1 MGLLDRFSKRH
12 ASDDTGAQ
20 HQKDVG
26 VADVAR
32 ADETATARIPG
43 LSKLGLRFDID
54 KLDERGD
61 GGYGFEAWK
70 VLWSAVDPTELGV
83 ALLFEGDT
91 MATLRR
97 SENVFCIAI
106 QADEPSLRRVR
117 DAVTQNADFRTVA
130 AAPDQIE
137 GDALVAEPL
146 VSAGEVDASGN
157 LGDAFWAG
165 AALNSIRAESS
176 APAADSEAPE
186 VEAPEVEVPAV
197 DEPAPIP
204 EAQDTPSPL
213 GPSCPDCG
221 SVPERAH
228 GSPVSPYLDVLTCR
242 ICGWTALGCGSTG
255 CTGHLVAEATSSP
268 GTVRYTCATCGWT
281 GTGIPF

>member
-12 ASDDTGAQ
+12 ASEDTGTQ

-32 ADETATARIPG
+32 TDETATARVPG
-43 LSKLGLRFDID
+43 VSKLGLRFDID
-54 KLDERGD
+54 KLEERGD
-61 GGYGFEAWK
+61 GGYGFQAWK
-70 VLWSAVDPTELGV
+70 VLWNAVDPAELGV

-106 QADEPSLRRVR
+106 QADEPALRRVR

-130 AAPDQIE
+130 AAPDHVE
-137 GDALVAEPL
+137 GDALAAEPL
-146 VSAGEVDASGN
+146 VSAGKVDASGN

-165 AALNSIRAESS
+165 AALNSLRAEAPGVEVPGVD
-176 APAADSEAPE
+176 APAA
-186 VEAPEVEVPAV
+186 
-197 DEPAPIP
+197 IP

-221 SVPERAH
+221 SVPERQH

-242 ICGWTALGCGSTG
+242 ICGWSALGCGSTG
-255 CTGHLVAEATSSP
+255 CTGYLVAEPTSSP
-268 GTVRYTCATCGWT
+268 GTVRYNCATCGWT

>member
-1 MGLLDRFSKRH
+1 MGFLGRFSKRH

-20 HQKDVG
+20 HQKDVE

-32 ADETATARIPG
+32 TDGTATAMVPG
-43 LSKLGLRFDID
+43 LSKLGLRFNID
-54 KLDERGD
+54 KLEERGD

-70 VLWSAVDPTELGV
+70 VVWNAVDPTELGV

-91 MATLRR
+91 MATLQR

-106 QADEPSLRRVR
+106 QADEPAIRRVR
-117 DAVTQNADFRTVA
+117 DALTQNADFRTVA
-130 AAPDQIE
+130 AAPDQVE
-137 GDALVAEPL
+137 GDALEAEPL
-146 VSAGEVDASGN
+146 VSAGKVDASGN

-165 AALNSIRAESS
+165 AALNSLRAEASV
-176 APAADSEAPE
+176 PAADAEASEVDA
-186 VEAPEVEVPAV
+186 PAV
-197 DEPAPIP
+197 DAPTPIP
-204 EAQDTPSPL
+204 EAQDTPSSL

-221 SVPERAH
+221 SDVEREH

-242 ICGWTALGCGSTG
+242 SCGWSALGCGSTG
-255 CTGHLVAEATSSP
+255 CTGHLVAEATSYP
-268 GTVRYTCATCGWT
+268 TTMRYTCATCGWT